1 MKRRK
6 VKEILLFLIVCLS
19 VFSLVGC
26 AEKNAEKDENDQF
39 IYYTNG
45 NITFVEVVGFSSN
58 NVKAPFS
65 VVVHKET
72 KVMYIRTKEH
82 LQGGIGGIA
91 VMLDENG
98 KPLLWEG
105 EL

>member
-1 MKRRK
+1 MESKK

-19 VFSLVGC
+19 VFILVGC
-26 AEKNAEKDENDQF
+26 AEKNENDKF
-39 IYYTNG
+39 IYYVNE
-45 NITFVEVVGFSSN
+45 NITLVEVVGFSGN
-58 NVKAPFS
+58 NVKQPYRVF
-65 VVVHKET
+65 VHKET
-72 KVMYIRTKEH
+72 KVMYISYIH
-82 LQGGIGGIA
+82 GHQAGIS